1 MSSEK
6 LSFTTFNINIL
17 NDIEKSA
24 VELYDEIHKVNNVL
38 SGLLNIDC
46 TNYNMITIEYINKI
60 KDNFIDNF
68 DIFVSNLET
77 IYFADL
83 GEYSVD
89 QLIQIL
95 SSNDLEIFKL
105 KHLLTKELNE
115 HLSNTEKEL
124 YEYSYNKL
132 INTYT
137 MNKITFYQDIY
148 NNPIIKD
155 FLNKINNIEKIYQQ
169 IDNNIS
175 YEEYNNNNNTV
186 NFDENELENLIKNIC
201 DINNLEYSNLTEM
214 KYTLWN
220 DKVQLYEIKNKK
232 TYDFLYIYFDLY
244 KREDK
249 IEKEN
254 ILYFDTKL
262 KKICICY
269 NFNNLLTDKEYNEFK
284 NIIYNIIKTALP

>member
-6 LSFTTFNINIL
+6 ISFNTFNINIL

-24 VELYDEIHKVNNVL
+24 GELYDEIHKVSNVL

-46 TNYNMITIEYINKI
+46 TNYNLITIEYINQVK
-60 KDNFIDNF
+60 KKFIENF
-68 DIFVSNLET
+68 DIFISNLET
-77 IYFADL
+77 INFADL
-83 GEYSVD
+83 EEYSVD
-89 QLIQIL
+89 QFIQIL

-105 KHLLTKELNE
+105 KHLLTIELNE
-115 HLSNTEKEL
+115 HLINTEKEL
-124 YEYSYNKL
+124 YEYSYNKF

-155 FLNKINNIEKIYQQ
+155 FLNKINNFEKIDKK

-175 YEEYNNNNNTV
+175 YEEYDNNTI
-186 NFDENELENLIKNIC
+186 NFDENELEKLMKNIC
-201 DINNLEYSNLTEM
+201 DMNNLEYSNLTEM

-220 DKVQLYEIKNKK
+220 DRVQLYEIKNKK

-244 KREDK
+244 KRKDK
-249 IEKEN
+249 TEKEN
-254 ILYFDTKL
+254 IIYFDTKL
-262 KKICICY
+262 RKICICY
-269 NFNNLLTDKEYNEFK
+269 NFNDFLNDKEYNEVK
-284 NIIYNIIKTALP
+284 NIIYNIIKTTLH